1 MRKFSVEVFVSLIL
15 IAVGYWGNQPFWESG
30 FTQAGIITLITFI
43 LTFVVTNFSRL
54 KLSLYLFWL
63 SLSKQRV
70 RFSMAYLY
78 IIKIEDKYLLVKNF
92 NFGHYQLVG
101 GKYKRFERTQGI
113 LLSDFDSRDDLKLA
127 NSGGMKD
134 DFALFIPAS
143 KSLSFLDWFNT
154 GKDREV
160 SHWREFYEELI
171 EGKSSALSQKN
182 FKYVNY
188 YFKGT
193 VTTSIHTTPG
203 WDCKEI
209 LQYDILELIPTSI
222 QYEELKNLYE
232 QGDTDYIKWADEEL
246 IQCLGHCNRQKRLL
260 YKIGA
265 HTKWAVNMKWSPD

>member
-1 MRKFSVEVFVSLIL
+1 MKKFSVEVIVSLIL
-15 IAVGYWGNQPFWESG
+15 IAVGYWGNLPFWESG
-30 FTQAGIITLITFI
+30 FTQAGIITLMTFT
-43 LTFVVTNFSRL
+43 LTFVVTNFNRL
-54 KLSLYLFWL
+54 NLSLYLFWL

-101 GKYKRFERTQGI
+101 GKYKRFQRTQSV
-113 LLSDFDSRDDLKLA
+113 LLNEFSSKDDLKLA

-143 KSLSFLDWFNT
+143 KSLKFLDWFNT

-171 EGKSSALSQKN
+171 EGKSSVFSQKN

-193 VTTSIHTTPG
+193 IMTPIHTTPG
-203 WDCKEI
+203 WGCKEI
-209 LQYDILELIPTSI
+209 LQYDILELIPTSA
-222 QYEELKNLYE
+222 QLEEMKNLYE
-232 QGDTDYIKWADEEL
+232 QGDTDYIKWADEDL
-246 IQCLGHCNRQKRLL
+246 IQCLGHCIRQKRLL

-265 HTKWAVNMKWSPD
+265 HTKWAINMKWSND

>member
-1 MRKFSVEVFVSLIL
+1 MKKFSVEVIVSLIL

-30 FTQAGIITLITFI
+30 FSQAGIITLITFI
-43 LTFVVTNFSRL
+43 FTFVVTNFNRL
-54 KLSLYLFWL
+54 KLSLYLLWL
-63 SLSKQRV
+63 SLFKERV

-78 IIKIEDKYLLVKNF
+78 VIKVEDKLLLVKNF

-101 GKYKRFERTQGI
+101 GKYKRFERTQSI
-113 LLSDFDSRDDLKLA
+113 LQNDYDSRDDLKLV

-143 KSLSFLDWFNT
+143 KSLKFLDWFNT

-171 EGKSSALSQKN
+171 EGKSSVLSQKN

-193 VTTSIHTTPG
+193 VTTPIHTTPG
-203 WDCKEI
+203 WGCKEI
-209 LQYDILELIPTSI
+209 LQYDILELIPTTI
-222 QYEELKNLYE
+222 QYEELKHLYE
-232 QGDTDYIKWADEEL
+232 QGDTDYIKWADDEL

-265 HTKWAVNMKWSPD
+265 HTKWAINMKWSQD

>member
-1 MRKFSVEVFVSLIL
+1 MKKFSVEVIVSLL
-15 IAVGYWGNQPFWESG
+15 LLLAGYWSNQPFLESG
-30 FTQAGIITLITFI
+30 FSQAGLITLITFI
-43 LTFVVTNFSRL
+43 STFVVTNFSRL
-54 KLSLYLFWL
+54 RLSLYLFWL
-63 SLSKQRV
+63 ALSKQRV

-78 IIKIEDKYLLVKNF
+78 LIKVEDKYLLVKNF

-101 GKYKRFERTQGI
+101 GKYKRFERTQSI
-113 LLSDFDSRDDLKLA
+113 LSNDFDARDDLKLA

-134 DFALFIPAS
+134 DFALFIPAL
-143 KSLSFLDWFNT
+143 KALKFLDWFNT

-171 EGKSSALSQKN
+171 EGKSSVLSQNN

-193 VTTSIHTTPG
+193 IQTPIHTTPG
-203 WDCKEI
+203 WGCKEI
-209 LQYDILELIPTSI
+209 LQYDILELIPTEI
-222 QYEELKNLYE
+222 QYKDLKNLYD
-232 QGDTDYIKWADEEL
+232 QGDSDYIKWADEEL

-265 HTKWAVNMKWSPD
+265 HTKWAVNMKWSRD